1 MTERR
6 DPHVV
11 NVDELTATSA
21 EIGKRFAYAW
31 KGLGAATQTQAIG
44 CSWYEQAP
52 GKTAFPRHWHSANEE
67 ALFFLEGE
75 GTVHRGDRTVS
86 VRAGD
91 WVSFPVGPAH
101 AHMTINTGTGPLR
114 YLALSTLKTPEVVGY
129 PDSKKVGA
137 SAAPSIEAA
146 RAGQPWLRKLFR
158 EGDAVQYYDGEDLGE
173 G

>member
-1 MTERR
+1 MERR
-6 DPHVV
+6 HAQVV
-11 NVDELTATSA
+11 NVNEVEGRTTEVGA
-21 EIGKRFAYAW
+21 RFGYTW
-31 KGLGAATQTQAIG
+31 RGLGAAVATQQIG
-44 CSWYEQAP
+44 CSHFEQPP

-67 ALFFLEGE
+67 ALYILEGE
-75 GTVHRGDRTVS
+75 GTVHIGDARVT

-91 WVSFPVGPAH
+91 FVSFPVGPAH
-101 AHMTINTGTGPLR
+101 AHLIVNTGTATLK

-158 EGDAVQYYDGEDLGE
+158 EGDAVDYFVGESTDARD
-173 G
+173 